1 MLVSRRSVLLL
12 FASPLALS
20 ACTTPGGSDTTPS
33 QIVTALLTG
42 LQTLSSLLPSLHLP
56 QTVVADIQNALK
68 ILQQAASSTI
78 SQSTVQNILQA
89 MSPILS
95 VLGGMPGLPQQIQ
108 VILAAIISVLP
119 TLSSAFGLPTSK
131 AARPLMS
138 VPTAIAVLEGK

>member
-1 MLVSRRSVLLL
+1 
-12 FASPLALS
+12 
-20 ACTTPGGSDTTPS
+20 
-33 QIVTALLTG
+33 
-42 LQTLSSLLPSLHLP
+42 
-56 QTVVADIQNALK
+56 VADIQNALK